1 MTPNWGMLHPLARHL
16 PEEMPPSYGRMPEVE
31 MPRGPFVMDGGG
43 QKRDARVEMESQ
55 RPLQSSSWDKGGMG
69 ELASTAGILPTAQYL
84 GHKAETPTS
93 AKALDFALDTRGHS
107 SHMEANNLNIV
118 AEINRLKDQEEELR
132 RGGGLSKYSN
142 NSKDE
147 VLPNPETRDPNNS
160 VGGHKNTPSEAG
172 LMPPS
177 MGSNSGASIN
187 DEATHN
193 AILRKMKQETADGE
207 DWISCSLCPFSA
219 NDDAVFKRHIAIMHE
234 GGGRMIKNKTYKCD
248 RCDFITDRPRM
259 LKNHKIFMH
268 ESSGLF
274 PCDSCDYK
282 ALSPHVLK
290 VHKTSKHDR
299 EQHYCDLCDFSTNWP
314 ANLTTHRKKKHMEPM
329 GDIDAKRFPC
339 DRCEY
344 QALSINVL
352 EVHKSSKHDR
362 VRYNCDM
369 CDFSTNWPANLTTHK
384 KKKHMPPEE
393 GADTKMYPCDRCDY
407 QASNIHVLEVHQTSK
422 HDRVQYTCDMCE
434 FTTNWPA
441 NLSTHR
447 KKKHMDPSGQE
458 NVKKFPCDRCDYAA
472 HSHAVLEVHKSSKH
486 DRVQYRCDMCD
497 YTSNWPT
504 NLATHRKK
512 KHMKSREKREDLDE
526 EDWRLDPKFVTTL
539 PPDLKITKMEK
550 TQEKRYNCDLCEFST
565 NWFDNLETHRL
576 KRHGNV
582 KRELPDEADENE
594 WKLDPEFL
602 AALPPNLRE
611 EALEQWDEARR
622 DREEARYEARRDR
635 IEAMAASRGEVNASI
650 ERFKRRRTMSESGS
664 SIATITKVTAPDSIK
679 PEADTDT

>member
-1 MTPNWGMLHPLARHL
+1 MTPNWGMFHPLARHL
-16 PEEMPPSYGRMPEVE
+16 PEDMSTSSYGRPPDVDA
-31 MPRGPFVMDGGG
+31 PRGPFVMDGGLD
-43 QKRDARVEMESQ
+43 QKREARVEMDVQ
-55 RPLQSSSWDKGGMG
+55 RTVQSSSSSSWDKAGMG
-69 ELASTAGILPTAQYL
+69 DVSASSGILPGQYFSP
-84 GHKAETPTS
+84 KADTPSS
-93 AKALDFALDTRGHS
+93 AKGLDMS
-107 SHMEANNLNIV
+107 SHMDATNLNIV
-118 AEINRLKDQEEELR
+118 AEINRLKEQEEELR
-132 RGGGLSKYSN
+132 RGSDLSKYST
-142 NSKDE
+142 NSKEE
-147 VLPNPETRDPNNS
+147 VLPIPQTREPNS
-160 VGGHKNTPSEAG
+160 S
-172 LMPPS
+172 
-177 MGSNSGASIN
+177 SGALRNTIGDEGLLPPMSNDTDTRVN
-187 DEATHN
+187 DEAVHN
-193 AILRKMKQETADGE
+193 AILKKMKQETADGDE
-207 DWISCSLCPFSA
+207 WVTCSLCPFSA
-219 NDDAVFKRHIAIMHE
+219 NNDAVFKRHIAIMHE

-274 PCDSCDYK
+274 PCDHCDYK

-290 VHKTSKHDR
+290 VHKTSKHER
-299 EQHYCDLCDFSTNWP
+299 EQYYCDLCDFSTNWP

-329 GDIDAKRFPC
+329 GDIDAKRYPC

-393 GADTKMYPCDRCDY
+393 GVETKMYPCDRCDY

-422 HDRVQYTCDMCE
+422 HDRVQYSCDMCE
-434 FTTNWPA
+434 FKTNWPA

-447 KKKHMDPSGQE
+447 KKKHMDPQGQE

-472 HSHAVLEVHKSSKH
+472 HSQAVLEVHKSSKH

-512 KHMKSREKREDLDE
+512 KHMKSREKREDLDQ

-550 TQEKRYNCDLCEFST
+550 AQDQEKRYNCDLCEFST

-582 KRELPDEADENE
+582 KRELPDEADDNE
-594 WKLDPEFL
+594 WRLDPEFL
-602 AALPPNLRE
+602 AALPPHLQA

-622 DREEARYEARRDR
+622 ERQREREESRFEARRGKM
-635 IEAMAASRGEVNASI
+635 MAATKGEVNASI
-650 ERFKRRRTMSESGS
+650 ERFNKRRRTLSESGD
-664 SIATITKVTAPDSIK
+664 SIATITKVTPAPCIK
-679 PEADTDT
+679 PEAGDT